1 MDADLIPKCRD
12 TGPFHAERKIS
23 HSQRSAA
30 RETRTPVGWTAPNS
44 DAPESAADG
53 TAADTFTF
61 MSEINFDWRT
71 QPVLRMLLTAAIVIS
86 AVALAVAIVIAV
98 LVDMQSDYLSARS
111 EQGGLFDPSVFPP
124 GNWGLWLIGNTFPIL
139 LAILLG
145 MLIAARIVAGTGHD
159 RLRTIDE
166 HVVMPGH

>member
-1 MDADLIPKCRD
+1 MPADQTILE
-12 TGPFHAERKIS
+12 GE
-23 HSQRSAA
+23 RSAA
-30 RETRTPVGWTAPNS
+30 SKTRTLLGRITLNGDTPK
-44 DAPESAADG
+44 SAADG

-61 MSEINFDWRT
+61 MSEIDFDWRT
-71 QPVLRMLLTAAIVIS
+71 QPVFRMLLTAAIVIS

-98 LVDMQSDYLSARS
+98 LIDLQSDYLGARS

-145 MLIAARIVAGTGHD
+145 LLIAARIVARTGHD

-166 HVVMPGH
+166 HVVVSGR

>member
-1 MDADLIPKCRD
+1 MSK
-12 TGPFHAERKIS
+12 
-23 HSQRSAA
+23 
-30 RETRTPVGWTAPNS
+30 TRTLLGWTAPNS

-53 TAADTFTF
+53 KPAVTVEFV
-61 MSEINFDWRT
+61 SEIEFDSRT
-71 QPVLRMLLTAAIVIS
+71 EPVLGMLLTAAIVLS

-98 LVDMQSDYLSARS
+98 LIDLQSDYLGARS
-111 EQGGLFDPSVFPP
+111 EQGALFDPSVFPP

>member
-1 MDADLIPKCRD
+1 MIPKCRD
-12 TGPFHAERKIS
+12 TGPVHAERKIS

-30 RETRTPVGWTAPNS
+30 RETRTLLGWTAPNS

-53 TAADTFTF
+53 KPADTVEFV
-61 MSEINFDWRT
+61 SEIKFDSRT
-71 QPVLRMLLTAAIVIS
+71 EPVLGMLLTAAVVLS

-98 LVDMQSDYLSARS
+98 LLDLQSDYLGARS

-124 GNWGLWLIGNTFPIL
+124 GNWGLWLIGNTFPVL